1 METPGLHKKPHS
13 YNQNAVFAIEP
24 LRIPLN
30 YGLRAT
36 AYGAEHYCNFPKKAF
51 VMLKKTLSAMAL
63 ATLAL
68 TANAADVLKV
78 AATAVPHAEIL
89 NHVKPALQ
97 KQGVDLQVR
106 EFSDY
111 VQPNAAVEDKQ
122 LDANFFQH
130 QPYLDS
136 YNKDRKSSLVAVPNG
151 KIHVEPFGAYSRK
164 VKNVKDL
171 KDGATV
177 AIPND
182 PSNGGRALLLLAKQ
196 GLIELKDPKSL
207 TPTPLDVVKNP
218 KKLKFRELEAPL
230 LPRALADVDLAL
242 INTNYAIEAK
252 LNPTKDALFIEGK
265 DSPYANIVAARKD
278 RANDPAIAKL
288 IQALHSDDVKKFL
301 ADKYQGAVVP
311 AF

>member
-1 METPGLHKKPHS
+1 
-13 YNQNAVFAIEP
+13 
-24 LRIPLN
+24 
-30 YGLRAT
+30 
-36 AYGAEHYCNFPKKAF
+36 
-51 VMLKKTLSAMAL
+51 MLKKALSAIAI

-68 TANAADVLKV
+68 SAQAEVLKV
-78 AATAVPHAEIL
+78 GATAVPHAEIL
-89 NHVKPALQ
+89 NHIKPAL
-97 KQGVDLQVR
+97 KAQGIDLEIK

-136 YNKDRKSSLVAVPNG
+136 YNKDRKTSLVAVPNG
-151 KIHVEPFGAYSRK
+151 KVHVEPFGAYSSK
-164 VKNVKDL
+164 IKNIKYL
-171 KDGATV
+171 KNGATV

-182 PSNGGRALLLLAKQ
+182 PSNGGRTLILQAKQ

-207 TPTPLDVVKNP
+207 TPTALDVVKNP
-218 KKLKFRELEAPL
+218 KKLKFKELEAPL

-252 LNPTKDALFIEGK
+252 LNPTKDALFIEGA
-265 DSPYANIVAARKD
+265 DSPYTNIVAARKD
-278 RANDPAIAKL
+278 RANGADIAKL
-288 IQALHSDDVKKFL
+288 MGALHSADTKKFIQE
-301 ADKYQGAVVP
+301 KYKGAVVP

>member
-1 METPGLHKKPHS
+1 MHT
-13 YNQNAVFAIEP
+13 
-24 LRIPLN
+24 
-30 YGLRAT
+30 T
-36 AYGAEHYCNFPKKAF
+36 
-51 VMLKKTLSAMAL
+51 MLKKTLTAVAIAAL
-63 ATLAL
+63 ALSAQ
-68 TANAADVLKV
+68 AADVLKV

-89 NHVKPALQ
+89 NFVKPKLKAEGL
-97 KQGVDLQVR
+97 DLQIK

-151 KIHVEPFGAYSRK
+151 KVHVEPFGAYSSK
-164 VKNVKDL
+164 IKNIKDL

-196 GLIELKDPKSL
+196 GLITLKDPNNL
-207 TPTPLDVVKNP
+207 TATALDVAKNP
-218 KKLKFRELEAPL
+218 KKLKFKELEAPL

-252 LNPTKDALFIEGK
+252 LNPTKDALFIEGA
-265 DSPYANIVAARKD
+265 DSPYTNIVAARKD
-278 RANDPAIAKL
+278 RANDPDIAKL
-288 IQALHSDDVKKFL
+288 MKALHSPEVKQFIL
-301 ADKYQGAVVP
+301 EKYKGAVVP

>member
-1 METPGLHKKPHS
+1 
-13 YNQNAVFAIEP
+13 
-24 LRIPLN
+24 
-30 YGLRAT
+30 
-36 AYGAEHYCNFPKKAF
+36 
-51 VMLKKTLSAMAL
+51 MLKKALSAIAI

-68 TANAADVLKV
+68 SAQAADVLKIG
-78 AATAVPHAEIL
+78 ATAVPHAEIL
-89 NHVKPALQ
+89 NHIKPAL
-97 KQGVDLQVR
+97 KAQGIDLEIK

-136 YNKDRKSSLVAVPNG
+136 YNKDRKTSLVQVPNG
-151 KIHVEPFGAYSRK
+151 KVHVEPFGAYSNK
-164 VKNVKDL
+164 VKNVAEL
-171 KDGATV
+171 KSGATV

-196 GLIELKDPKSL
+196 GLIELKDPSNL
-207 TPTPLDVVKNP
+207 TATALDVVKNP
-218 KKLKFRELEAPL
+218 KKLKFKELEAPL

-252 LNPTKDALFIEGK
+252 LNPTKDALFIEGA
-265 DSPYANIVAARKD
+265 DSPYTNIVAARKD
-278 RANDPAIAKL
+278 RADGADIAKL
-288 IQALHSDDVKKFL
+288 MKALHSPETKKFII
-301 ADKYQGAVVP
+301 DKYKGAVVP

>member
-1 METPGLHKKPHS
+1 
-13 YNQNAVFAIEP
+13 
-24 LRIPLN
+24 
-30 YGLRAT
+30 
-36 AYGAEHYCNFPKKAF
+36 
-51 VMLKKTLSAMAL
+51 MLKKTLTAL
-63 ATLAL
+63 ALA
-68 TANAADVLKV
+68 AAALSVQAQEVLKV

-89 NHVKPALQ
+89 NFVKPQLKA
-97 KQGVDLQVR
+97 QGVDLQVR

-136 YNKDRKSSLVAVPNG
+136 YNKDRKSSLVVVPGG
-151 KIHVEPFGAYSRK
+151 KVHVEPFGAYSQK
-164 VKNVKDL
+164 IKNVKDL

-177 AIPND
+177 ALPND
-182 PSNGGRALLLLAKQ
+182 PSNGGRALLLLARQ

-218 KKLKFRELEAPL
+218 KKLKFKELEAPL
-230 LPRALADVDLAL
+230 LPRALADVDMAL

-252 LNPTKDALFIEGK
+252 LNPTKDALFIEGA
-265 DSPYANIVAARKD
+265 DSPYTNIVVARAD
-278 RANDPAIAKL
+278 RANDPLVQKL
-288 IQALHSDDVKKFL
+288 VKALHTPEVKKFIQ
-301 ADKYQGAVVP
+301 DKYKGAVVP

>member
-1 METPGLHKKPHS
+1 
-13 YNQNAVFAIEP
+13 
-24 LRIPLN
+24 
-30 YGLRAT
+30 
-36 AYGAEHYCNFPKKAF
+36 
-51 VMLKKTLSAMAL
+51 MLKKTLTVLAIAAAAL
-63 ATLAL
+63 GAQAQE
-68 TANAADVLKV
+68 VLKV

-89 NHVKPALQ
+89 NFVKPQLKA
-97 KQGVDLQVR
+97 QGVDLQVR

-136 YNKDRKSSLVAVPNG
+136 YNKDRKSSLVVVPGG
-151 KIHVEPFGAYSRK
+151 KVHIEPFGAYSQK
-164 VKNVKDL
+164 IKNVKDL

-218 KKLKFRELEAPL
+218 KKLKFKELEAPL
-230 LPRALADVDLAL
+230 LPRALADVDMAL

-252 LNPTKDALFIEGK
+252 LNPTKDALFIEGA
-265 DSPYANIVAARKD
+265 DSPYTNIVVARAD
-278 RANDPAIAKL
+278 RANDPLVQKL
-288 IQALHSDDVKKFL
+288 VKALHTPEVKKFIL
-301 ADKYQGAVVP
+301 EKYKGAVVP

>member
-1 METPGLHKKPHS
+1 
-13 YNQNAVFAIEP
+13 
-24 LRIPLN
+24 
-30 YGLRAT
+30 
-36 AYGAEHYCNFPKKAF
+36 
-51 VMLKKTLSAMAL
+51 MLKKALSAIAI

-68 TANAADVLKV
+68 SAQAADVLKV
-78 AATAVPHAEIL
+78 GATAVPHAEIL
-89 NHVKPALQ
+89 NHIKPAL
-97 KQGVDLQVR
+97 KAQGIDLEIK

-136 YNKDRKSSLVAVPNG
+136 YNKDRKTSLVAVPNG
-151 KIHVEPFGAYSRK
+151 KVHVEPFGAYSSK
-164 VKNVKDL
+164 IKNIKDL
-171 KDGATV
+171 KNGATV

-182 PSNGGRALLLLAKQ
+182 PSNGGRALILLAKH

-207 TPTPLDVVKNP
+207 TPTALDVVKNP
-218 KKLKFRELEAPL
+218 KKLKFKELEAPL

-252 LNPTKDALFIEGK
+252 LNPTKDALFIEGA
-265 DSPYANIVAARKD
+265 DSPYTNIVVARKD
-278 RANDPAIAKL
+278 RANGADIAKL
-288 IQALHSDDVKKFL
+288 MSALHSADTKKFIQE
-301 ADKYQGAVVP
+301 KYKGAVVP